1 MIKEGLYNKIDRTK
15 ALSLMQNIRLNPKY
29 TKENLNKRKTL
40 FLYFFPRISRRII
53 DLTRHDNNNNKRR
66 IIKID

>member
-15 ALSLMQNIRLNPKY
+15 ALSLMQNIRRNPKY

-53 DLTRHDNNNNKRR
+53 DLMHHDNNKRR